1 MANKKKTKPVNYQK
15 LYYELL
21 NTTDAC
27 LSDLWDIKYR
37 VLGGDITQSDLQE
50 ELTAVYYKLATKMDT
65 LETLEDGG

>member
-1 MANKKKTKPVNYQK
+1 MANKKKTKTVNYQK

-21 NTTDAC
+21 KSTESC
-27 LSDLWDIKYR
+27 LGEVWDIKYR
-37 VLGGDITQSDLQE
+37 VLGGEITQSDLQE